1 MIIVS
6 SINGKI
12 GIPRA
17 MAVLRQGETAVDA
30 VEAGTREVERNSAD
44 HSVGLG
50 GLPNILGEVRLDALI
65 MDGSTLRAG
74 AVGAVGEQIHVITL
88 ARRVMDHTPHVF
100 LVADGAERFAR
111 EIGMR
116 PEDPLT
122 AGATAQW
129 RERLRR
135 CFPDLDLDGL
145 RERSTLLDLVKALN
159 GHWTPSHGTVNFL
172 AQDRE
177 GNLAAAVSTSGW
189 PWSYP
194 GRLGDS
200 PVIGAG
206 GYADNRWGAAAS
218 TGTGEVAIRTST
230 ARSVILYMK
239 MGLALPEALQEAL
252 RDLRDLHDPH
262 AEHIA
267 LIGLDRAGRHAGYT
281 HRPNERYA
289 YMTDAMTEPE
299 EVKSIHISP
308 Q

>member
-1 MIIVS
+1 LIIVS

-17 MAVLRQGETAVDA
+17 MAVMRQGGTAVDA
-30 VEAGTREVERNSAD
+30 VEAGTREVESNPDD

-74 AVGAVGEQIHVITL
+74 AVGGVGKHIHVITL
-88 ARRVMDHTPHVF
+88 ARGVMDHTPHVF
-100 LVADGAERFAR
+100 LVAEGADRFAR
-111 EIGMR
+111 ETGMR
-116 PEDPLT
+116 PVDPLT
-122 AGATAQW
+122 ADASAQW
-129 RERLRR
+129 RERFRGS
-135 CFPDLDLDGL
+135 FPDLDLDGL
-145 RERSTLLDLVKALN
+145 RERSTLLDLVKALD
-159 GHWTPSHGTVNFL
+159 GHWTPTHGTVNFL

-218 TGTGEVAIRTST
+218 TGTGEVTLRTST

-239 MGLALPEALQEAL
+239 MGMALPEALQEAL
-252 RDLRDLHDPH
+252 RDLRDLHDPY

-281 HRPNERYA
+281 HRPKERYA
-289 YMTDAMTEPE
+289 YMTDAMTEPAE
-299 EVKSIHISP
+299 AESIHVSSA
-308 Q
+308 

>member
-1 MIIVS
+1 
-6 SINGKI
+6 
-12 GIPRA
+12 
-17 MAVLRQGETAVDA
+17 
-30 VEAGTREVERNSAD
+30 
-44 HSVGLG
+44 
-50 GLPNILGEVRLDALI
+50 
-65 MDGSTLRAG
+65 
-74 AVGAVGEQIHVITL
+74 
-88 ARRVMDHTPHVF
+88 
-100 LVADGAERFAR
+100 
-111 EIGMR
+111 MR

-122 AGATAQW
+122 ADAAAQW

-135 CFPDLDLDGL
+135 CFPDLDLEGL

-177 GNLAAAVSTSGW
+177 GNLATAVSTSGW
-189 PWSYP
+189 PWAYP

-206 GYADNRWGAAAS
+206 GYADDRWGAAAS
-218 TGTGEVAIRTST
+218 TGTGEVTIRTST

-252 RDLRDLHDPH
+252 RDLRDLHDPY

-267 LIGLDRAGRHAGYT
+267 LIGLDRAGHHAGYT
-281 HRPNERYA
+281 LRPNERYA
-289 YMTDAMTEPE
+289 YMTDDMTEPAE
-299 EVKSIHISP
+299 TESIYISP